1 LIRACDVAPI
11 AEVVIFK
18 NTRSARQTI
27 TTVPTCSHMFPY
39 VPNSSQKNET
49 MSDTEKTIQFF
60 PNPDKAIQVNIN
72 PALAI
77 QKYEYNYGAVV
88 SKSF

>member
-1 LIRACDVAPI
+1 MFLFIPI
-11 AEVVIFK
+11 CSYIFP
-18 NTRSARQTI
+18 
-27 TTVPTCSHMFPY
+27 TV
-39 VPNSSQKNET
+39 
-49 MSDTEKTIQFF
+49 SDTEKTIQFF